1 MATERDV
8 IYRLKAAAGDD
19 VLKNLKAF
27 ERHVSDAYAAMS
39 KSAGMSASKQVAVSK
54 NATSQITSHLAQQQ
68 AAQKQAAQ
76 SASAASQQVAAS
88 SQQASAATSQSF
100 DQAVSKIN
108 SSNAAM
114 QSGFNQS
121 TDGVLKLGRG
131 FAMLGISGEDDVKKL
146 LEVLMRVQGVIDVTR
161 GAIELY
167 QGITAGVRAY
177 RSAVIAATAAEAAL
191 GVTRARS
198 AAAGGAS
205 AGVGALSLGGAAVA
219 GAAATQAPSV
229 GGPIL
234 AALASPLALG
244 AAAIIGG
251 GAGLAVAGNVGGA
264 RDRAADT
271 GFSKG
276 LGTMLFKN
284 RFIANLSGGEGGL
297 ALRRNILSAEE
308 KQGQLQ
314 AQAAQRQYAIEQAEI
329 QGQSIL
335 ERQAVFGARS
345 DQLAGSHGL
354 GFQDDRRRLNEQR
367 RDLVNRRAG
376 QRSRIANAGG
386 GPGAEKIAIADL
398 AVIADTNNR
407 ILANDKQRLQLAR
420 EIGKERIGAA
430 QQALTIAERERDV
443 AKAMT
448 MEARNRLKSD
458 LERFDSLNDA
468 EKNRL
473 RLVRLKVNTGATL
486 TRADTDLAGQF
497 AEFSDEASRA
507 RVARARAAGGDAI
520 FTADRAG
527 VAAARTRERA
537 AEALVV
543 KREDK
548 IEIAITR
555 DEAITERLLEEVRKS
570 LAESE
575 RTNEK
580 QFRQIADQ
588 VRLDMEDAAGRRSNA
603 TGGRR

>member
-8 IYRLKAAAGDD
+8 IYRLRAAAGDD
-19 VLKNLKAF
+19 VSKNLKAF
-27 ERHVSDAYAAMS
+27 ERHVSDAYDNME
-39 KSAGMSASKQVAVSK
+39 KQAGMAARQQVAVSK
-54 NATSQITSHLAQQQ
+54 NATSQITAHLAQQQ

-88 SQQASAATSQSF
+88 SQRASAATSQSF
-100 DQAVSKIN
+100 DQAVGKIN

-131 FAMLGISGEDDVKKL
+131 FAMLGISGEDDVKKI

-167 QGITAGVRAY
+167 QGITSGVRAY
-177 RSAVIAATAAEAAL
+177 RSAVVAATAAETAL
-191 GVTRARS
+191 GVARARS
-198 AAAGGAS
+198 AAAG
-205 AGVGALSLGGAAVA
+205 VGAAGAGGAAIAGGAVAGGLIPRAGGALVAGLTGTVGTAGFIVGGIGAGAAVA
-219 GAAATQAPSV
+219 TNAGGSRDKVAAKFSGSSMLQPTGFFGRL
-229 GGPIL
+229 GGRRRQM
-234 AALASPLALG
+234 AAL
-244 AAAIIGG
+244 
-251 GAGLAVAGNVGGA
+251 NE
-264 RDRAADT
+264 RDR
-271 GFSKG
+271 
-276 LGTMLFKN
+276 
-284 RFIANLSGGEGGL
+284 L
-297 ALRRNILSAEE
+297 AQLEQSRQHKIESAGVES
-308 KQGQLQ
+308 
-314 AQAAQRQYAIEQAEI
+314 
-329 QGQSIL
+329 QSIL
-335 ERQAVFGARS
+335 GRQAVFGARS
-345 DQLAGSHGL
+345 EQLGASQGM
-354 GFQDDRRRLNEQR
+354 GFMDDARRLDRQR

-376 QRSRIANAGG
+376 QRSRIENAES
-386 GPGAEKIAIADL
+386 GPGAEKIAIADM
-398 AVIADTNNR
+398 AVLADTNNR
-407 ILANDKQRLQLAR
+407 LLATDKQRLQLAR
-420 EIGKERIGAA
+420 EYGKERIGAA
-430 QQALTIAERERDV
+430 QQALTIAERERDI
-443 AKAMT
+443 AKATT

-486 TRADTDLAGQF
+486 TRSDTDLAGQF

-527 VAAARTRERA
+527 VAAARTRERS

-555 DEAITERLLEEVRKS
+555 DEAITARLLDEVRKS

-580 QFRQIADQ
+580 QFRQIAEQ